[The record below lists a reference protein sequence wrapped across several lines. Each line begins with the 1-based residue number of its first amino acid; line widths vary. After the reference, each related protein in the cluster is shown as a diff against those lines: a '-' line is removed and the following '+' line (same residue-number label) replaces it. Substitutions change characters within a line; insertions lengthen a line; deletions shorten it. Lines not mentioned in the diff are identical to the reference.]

1 MRNAYDIFD
10 FYRDSVV
17 LSEDD
22 CADFLVIIQDTIVPE
37 DGAMAVSGLTLSML
51 ERDWSKEKL
60 LLLMKAFSLNAAEIV
75 RERIIVGLI
84 LLLMKYN
91 AIIREKTDLLDG
103 IQDVLTEEPELSFTA
118 LCNIARTSQVKY
130 LEKFNQQ
137 MAKDIMPLMNQV
149 GSDEFYDV
157 IRKHQGEM
165 ERIARLHLDQN
176 FLIFKTA
183 YYSEFFR
190 NRAAN
195 WFYPWTDKQ
204 LANLPENE
212 REQLQ
217 DMLNLWPMCDSD
229 KYAL

>member
-22 CADFLVIIQDTIVPE
+22 YADFLVIVQDTAIPA
-37 DGAMAVSGLTLSML
+37 DGAMAVSGLTLALL

-60 LLLMKAFSLNAAEIV
+60 LLLMKAFHLGSAEIV
-75 RERIIVGLI
+75 RERIIVGFI

-91 AIIREKTDLLDG
+91 TIIRENTDLLDG
-103 IQDVLTEEPELSFTA
+103 IQDILTEEPELSFTA
-118 LCNIARTSQVKY
+118 LCNIARTSQVKN

-157 IRKHQGEM
+157 IPNSS
-165 ERIARLHLDQN
+165 ERELQIG
-176 FLIFKTA
+176 
-183 YYSEFFR
+183 FFR
-190 NRAAN
+190 GLMNRRSICLKMN
-195 WFYPWTDKQ
+195 
-204 LANLPENE
+204 ENNCKICSTCGPCAIAINM
-212 REQLQ
+212 R
-217 DMLNLWPMCDSD
+217 C
-229 KYAL
+229 

>member
-37 DGAMAVSGLTLSML
+37 DGAMAISGLTLSML

-91 AIIREKTDLLDG
+91 AIIRDKTDLLDG

-118 LCNIARTSQVKY
+118 LCNIARTSQVKH

-157 IRKHQGEM
+157 IRKHQGV
-165 ERIARLHLDQN
+165 L
-176 FLIFKTA
+176 FLI
-183 YYSEFFR
+183 
-190 NRAAN
+190 
-195 WFYPWTDKQ
+195 
-204 LANLPENE
+204 
-212 REQLQ
+212 
-217 DMLNLWPMCDSD
+217 
-229 KYAL
+229 